1 MLDQRSHAGRA
12 RSLWARVSSRLRK
25 SPGISRGGR
34 PAGTSEGAERL
45 LRQRAAL
52 AEFGAEALATD
63 DLDHLLAQG
72 ARLCAEGL
80 GVPFCKVLEHRPGPD
95 DLIVRAGVGW
105 RPGVVGGAVLP
116 ADAGNPAGEAFQG
129 ASPVAVPDLRR
140 AEGLDLPGI
149 FPRHG
154 IVASANVPIVA
165 GGDRPF
171 GVLEADA
178 AERRD
183 FGPDDLDFLR
193 GYAAVMGNAVRAFH
207 RHAAARAESD
217 AKSVLLREQQHR
229 VRNNLTA
236 IAAMLRDGE
245 RAAAD
250 AGSRARFG
258 AVRRRV
264 FAMASLYDH
273 LLGAGLAGDTACLR
287 DYLAALCAGARDFY
301 GLAAGG
307 MDLCFEADGEGP
319 LLSVEACTVLGIV
332 ANELVA
338 NSVEHAFGRAAGVG
352 RIAVGLGGDAG
363 GGAVVTVEDD
373 GGGVAPGSETASL
386 GLGFARKLLAH
397 IGYSLALRSAPGRT
411 LWTIAR
417 PGAADAGG
425 P

>member
-1 MLDQRSHAGRA
+1 MSDQDRRTTEH
-12 RSLWARVSSRLRK
+12 
-25 SPGISRGGR
+25 P
-34 PAGTSEGAERL
+34 ERL

-63 DLDHLLAQG
+63 DLDRLLTEG

-105 RPGVVGGAVLP
+105 QPGVVGGAILP
-116 ADAGNPAGEAFQG
+116 ADAGNPGGESFQG
-129 ASPVAVPDLRR
+129 ARAVAVPDLRQ
-140 AEGLDLPGI
+140 AEGLDLPDI
-149 FPRHG
+149 FPQHG
-154 IVASANVPIVA
+154 IVASANVPIVG
-165 GGDRPF
+165 GGDGQPF

-183 FGPDDLDFLR
+183 FGRDDLDFLR
-193 GYAAVMGNAVRAFH
+193 GYAKVMGNAVRAFH
-207 RHAAARAESD
+207 RHAAVRAESD

-229 VRNNLTA
+229 VRNNLMA
-236 IAAMLRDGE
+236 ITAMLRDGE
-245 RAAAD
+245 RGAAD

-273 LLGAGLAGDTACLR
+273 LLGTGSADDTASLR

-301 GLAAGG
+301 GLAAGS
-307 MDLCFEADGEGP
+307 MDLSFEADGGGP
-319 LLSVEACTVLGIV
+319 SVSAETCTILGIV

-338 NSVEHAFGRAAGVG
+338 NAVEHAFGRAAGGG
-352 RIAVGLGGDAG
+352 RIAVGLGEDED

-373 GGGVAPGSETASL
+373 GGGVAPGAETASL

-397 IGYSLALRSAPGRT
+397 IGYALALRSAPGRT
-411 LWTIAR
+411 VWTIAR
-417 PGAADAGG
+417 SGAADAAG